1 MSIYKGVVAGATAGL
16 VASYVMNQFQSAW
29 GKLLESEER
38 SHGAQSLQQG
48 SPEHGIGRE
57 LAERGVDEPADDATM
72 RTANAVSE
80 LVLHH
85 HLAKSEKHKAGAIVH
100 YGFGVSTGA
109 IYGAVAEVMPA
120 ATVCEGTA
128 FGAAVWL
135 LADEGMVPALGLS
148 RKPTDYPLSV
158 HTHAFAAHI
167 VYGLTTEL
175 VRRAVLKALNGRA
188 TAH

>member
-1 MSIYKGVVAGATAGL
+1 MSIYKGIAAGATAGL

-29 GKLLESEER
+29 GKLMENEER

-48 SPEHGIGRE
+48 SPEQGIGRE
-57 LAERGVDEPADDATM
+57 LAERGVDEPDDDAAA
-72 RTANAVSE
+72 RTGNAVSE

-85 HLAKSEKHKAGAIVH
+85 HLTKSEKEKAGVVAH
-100 YGFGVSTGA
+100 YAMGATSGA
-109 IYGAVAEVMPA
+109 IYGAVAEVVPA

-135 LADEGMVPALGLS
+135 FADEMIVPATGLS
-148 RKPTDYPLSV
+148 RKPTDYPPSIHVYSLAS
-158 HTHAFAAHI
+158 HL
-167 VYGLTTEL
+167 VYGVTTEL